1 MATES
6 SQHPWRTAN
15 WSVSPHNFDPSI
27 RVASHEVELHDI
39 TIRDGEEC
47 ADLAYTVDD
56 KVRIAEALATI
67 GIKRTELFLTV
78 PGWLEAVR
86 AILRRKLPLDLYVN
100 WHPGRVERALDLGVR
115 HVMVWYWIGEHHQKH
130 LFRRSRAELL
140 DEAAKQIEVA
150 REAGCAVNV
159 FMPECSRATLD
170 QISQAVAMAKDAGAT
185 AVTMVDSFGVM
196 RPPAVGF
203 LVSKMREWG
212 DGLDVDV
219 HCHNDF
225 GLSTANVLAAY
236 DAGAVGLNVC
246 VNGVGYRAGNAPLD
260 EVAMALEAL
269 YGVET
274 GLRLELLPWLS
285 SLVETITGIRNGYF
299 KPIVGAG
306 AFSTEEWGGTQ
317 KLEDVGERPFG
328 FAFEPEVVGRK
339 PRVVVGK
346 WSDVG
351 AVEKKLTDYGLTAT
365 TEQLQKILV
374 ECQRAGIARHRPLED
389 DEVLALATAGGACHR
404 DA

>member
-1 MATES
+1 
-6 SQHPWRTAN
+6 
-15 WSVSPHNFDPSI
+15 
-27 RVASHEVELHDI
+27 
-39 TIRDGEEC
+39 
-47 ADLAYTVDD
+47 
-56 KVRIAEALATI
+56 
-67 GIKRTELFLTV
+67 
-78 PGWLEAVR
+78 
-86 AILRRKLPLDLYVN
+86 
-100 WHPGRVERALDLGVR
+100 
-115 HVMVWYWIGEHHQKH
+115 
-130 LFRRSRAELL
+130 
-140 DEAAKQIEVA
+140 
-150 REAGCAVNV
+150 
-159 FMPECSRATLD
+159 
-170 QISQAVAMAKDAGAT
+170 
-185 AVTMVDSFGVM
+185 M

-212 DGLDVDV
+212 GGLDVDV

-285 SLVETITGIRNGYF
+285 SLVEEITGIRNGYF

-317 KLEDVGERPFG
+317 KLEDVGERPLG
-328 FAFEPEVVGRK
+328 FSFEPEVVGRK

-346 WSDVG
+346 WSDAG

-365 TEQLQKILV
+365 TEQLQKILA

-389 DEVLALATAGGACHR
+389 DEVLALATAGGARHA